1 MASTDNA
8 WSRWVVLLKIIL
20 PLIALALLSS
30 IFLLSRTID
39 PTATIPFTEVDVED
53 RAREPRLTTPKFSGV
68 TSDGGRVTVDATDM
82 RPDLGRPGSGSATDL
97 RARMVSQT
105 GETTDVAADRGK
117 VDTQAGTYEMTGAV
131 KAVLST
137 GYTIAA
143 PKMVGLLN
151 ATQLDAT
158 GPVTATSPLG
168 RITADAMQLRSDP
181 AAPGNYL
188 VVFKGRVRLVY
199 DPQE

>member
-1 MASTDNA
+1 MARADNA

-39 PTATIPFTEVDVED
+39 PTASIPFTDVDLKD
-53 RAREPRLTTPKFSGV
+53 RAREPRLTVPKFSGMTGDGALV
-68 TSDGGRVTVDATDM
+68 TLDASEM
-82 RPDLGRPGSGSATDL
+82 RPDPGRPGSGTATDL

-105 GETTDVAADRGK
+105 GETTDVVSDRGK
-117 VDTQAGTYEMTGAV
+117 VDTEAGTYEMTGAV
-131 KAVLST
+131 KAVLSS

-143 PKMVGLLN
+143 PKMAGLLD
-151 ATQLDAT
+151 ATQLDAS
-158 GPVTATSPLG
+158 GPVDATAPMG
-168 RITADAMQLRSDP
+168 QITADAMQLRSDP

-188 VVFKGRVRLVY
+188 LVFNGRVRLVY
-199 DPQE
+199 RPSE

>member
-1 MASTDNA
+1 MARADNA

-39 PTATIPFTEVDVED
+39 PTASIPFTEVDVED

-68 TSDGGRVTVDATDM
+68 TSDGSRVTLDATEM
-82 RPDLGRPGSGSATDL
+82 RPDLSKAGSGTATDL
-97 RARMVSQT
+97 RARMVTLT
-105 GETTDVAADRGK
+105 GETTDVVADRGK
-117 VDTQAGTYEMTGAV
+117 VDTQAGTYEMIGAV

-143 PKMVGLLN
+143 PKMAGLLD
-151 ATQLDAT
+151 ATSLDAT
-158 GPVTATSPLG
+158 GPVDATAPMG
-168 RITADAMQLRSDP
+168 KITADAMQLRSDP

-188 VVFKGRVRLVY
+188 LVFNGRVRLVY
-199 DPQE
+199 EPQE

>member
-1 MASTDNA
+1 MARADNA

-39 PTATIPFTEVDVED
+39 PTASIPFTEVDVED

-68 TSDGGRVTVDATDM
+68 TSDGSRVTLDAIEM
-82 RPDLGRPGSGSATDL
+82 RPDLSKAGSGTATDL
-97 RARMVSQT
+97 RARMVTLT
-105 GETTDVAADRGK
+105 GETTDVVADRGK
-117 VDTQAGTYEMTGAV
+117 VDTQAGTYEMIGAV

-143 PKMVGLLN
+143 PKMAGLLD
-151 ATQLDAT
+151 ATSLDAT
-158 GPVTATSPLG
+158 GPVDATAPMG
-168 RITADAMQLRSDP
+168 KITADAMQLRSDP

-188 VVFKGRVRLVY
+188 LVFNGRVRLVY
-199 DPQE
+199 EPLE

>member
-1 MASTDNA
+1 MARADNA
-8 WSRWVVLLKIIL
+8 WSRWVVLLKIVL

-39 PTATIPFTEVDVED
+39 PTAAIPFTEVDVED
-53 RAREPRLTTPKFSGV
+53 RAREPRLTTPKFSSV
-68 TSDGGRVTVDATDM
+68 TSDGALVTLDATEM
-82 RPDLGRPGSGSATDL
+82 RPDLAKAGSGNATDL

-105 GETTDVAADRGK
+105 GETTDVVADHGT
-117 VDTQAGTYEMTGAV
+117 VDTEAGTYEMTGAV

-137 GYTIAA
+137 GYSIAA
-143 PKMVGLLN
+143 PKMAGLLN

-158 GPVTATSPLG
+158 GPVDATAPMG

-181 AAPGNYL
+181 AAPGQYL
-188 VVFKGRVRLVY
+188 LVFNGRVRLVY
-199 DPQE
+199 EPQE